1 MAQQVFRYFRELFNI
16 QLSSF
21 ETIFLLSNAK
31 LLYTSSKVYKE
42 AGVAVVAV
50 ADVVRFNCRE
60 LVDLRR
66 RRVQKVGCRKNTACI
81 EKKFLSSR
89 KCVEPDFLFGA
100 KIQTAISPLAETG
113 ATRSIRLVSVQC
125 KEREKM
131 TFLVRFFFF

>member
-16 QLSSF
+16 QLSSY

-81 EKKFLSSR
+81 EKKNSQF
-89 KCVEPDFLFGA
+89 P
-100 KIQTAISPLAETG
+100 
-113 ATRSIRLVSVQC
+113 
-125 KEREKM
+125 KM
-131 TFLVRFFFF
+131 RRARFFIWRENSNRNLPVGGNWRYSID

>member
-1 MAQQVFRYFRELFNI
+1 MGVRVGVSRCACGCEWVCVCSCVDVLG
-16 QLSSF
+16 
-21 ETIFLLSNAK
+21 SNPSGVDVK
-31 LLYTSSKVYKE
+31 KCQFSRRNKVSE
-42 AGVAVVAV
+42 E
-50 ADVVRFNCRE
+50 F
-60 LVDLRR
+60 
-66 RRVQKVGCRKNTACI
+66 
-81 EKKFLSSR
+81 FFSSR